1 MVDKGGRFTPRA
13 SLRAKSIFPPATVA
27 KTKKMPIE
35 ESVVIGPAEMQTVS
49 LAIAGNSNLP
59 QCWCAVGV
67 GRCMFLETRFARYSH
82 QLSVR
87 HELQA
92 QALQA
97 AGRQTRCR
105 TTWCCKR
112 GVYMCVF
119 VCVCVFM
126 CVCVC
131 VRLRLFALVLQP
143 AKRRVFA
150 RKYAKSADAMHVHL
164 LSPYTPLNF
173 CSGGD
178 GKSVD
183 QVIDEIGF
191 GRYQGVL
198 CLCTCACAMPL
209 SLLSLLFPKL
219 CSHNKRV

>member
-1 MVDKGGRFTPRA
+1 
-13 SLRAKSIFPPATVA
+13 
-27 KTKKMPIE
+27 
-35 ESVVIGPAEMQTVS
+35 VVIGPAEMQTVS
-49 LAIAGNSNLP
+49 LAIEGNSNLP

-67 GRCMFLETRFARYSH
+67 GRCIFLETRFARYSH

-105 TTWCCKR
+105 TTWCCKLGAR
-112 GVYMCVF
+112 MCAC
-119 VCVCVFM
+119 VCVCECVCLCVCV

-131 VRLRLFALVLQP
+131 VRLRLFALVLQQ
-143 AKRRVFA
+143 ATRRVFA

-198 CLCTCACAMPL
+198 CLCTCACAVSL

>member
-105 TTWCCKR
+105 TTWCCKLGAR
-112 GVYMCVF
+112 MCAC
-119 VCVCVFM
+119 VCVCECVCL

-131 VRLRLFALVLQP
+131 VCVC
-143 AKRRVFA
+143 VC
-150 RKYAKSADAMHVHL
+150 L
-164 LSPYTPLNF
+164 LSFYSQQNDVCLHVNMPKVQMRCTYTYFLRIHP
-173 CSGGD
+173 
-178 GKSVD
+178 
-183 QVIDEIGF
+183 
-191 GRYQGVL
+191 
-198 CLCTCACAMPL
+198 
-209 SLLSLLFPKL
+209 
-219 CSHNKRV
+219 